1 MNRTVVKNLPVI
13 FCGDFNAEPSFH
25 EYKLLKEG
33 KLSET
38 ELDKLRNVSYE
49 INKENGS
56 SLAVVSLS
64 FIFYYVKSEGFL
76 SSLAKPM
83 NSGLPILTVNFV
95 FFAKKALKMSA
106 IFY

>member
-1 MNRTVVKNLPVI
+1 MNRTEVKNLPVI

-38 ELDKLRNVSYE
+38 ELDKLRSVSYE

-64 FIFYYVKSEGFL
+64 FILIRWNQKVFL
-76 SSLAKPM
+76 
-83 NSGLPILTVNFV
+83 
-95 FFAKKALKMSA
+95 A
-106 IFY
+106 I